1 MSEGEMING
10 SDIANELWRRR
21 YQVYSSLGNGHTQ
34 NARDDRRARR
44 RPQHSASWGIPGLG
58 LSCECYLG
66 SLTTDEGVAN
76 HAVQEM
82 TGRSCEL
89 RIDSAA
95 ISSWAVQSIG
105 SLLGPSRFCSRQKEV
120 LLE

>member
-1 MSEGEMING
+1 MNCAGEGTRFILLSGTATHRMLEMIEEQG
-10 SDIANELWRRR
+10 VVRSILHRGVSQDW
-21 YQVYSSLGNGHTQ
+21 VYH
-34 NARDDRRARR
+34 A
-44 RPQHSASWGIPGLG
+44 SATI
-58 LSCECYLG
+58 LG
-66 SLTTDEGVAN
+66 SPTTDEGVAN